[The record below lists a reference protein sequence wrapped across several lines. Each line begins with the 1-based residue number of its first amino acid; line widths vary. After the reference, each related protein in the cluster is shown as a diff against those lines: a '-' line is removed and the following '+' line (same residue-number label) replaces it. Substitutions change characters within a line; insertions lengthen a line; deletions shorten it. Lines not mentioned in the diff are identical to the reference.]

1 MKGDKMAKRSSFGNM
16 MRRGLSDISNS
27 LPQPKSPV
35 IPDKLPSDAA
45 SASEYIDILVKE
57 KMGLIRLIQEKNK
70 ILELSGVE
78 LQNLKSCL
86 QKMQLQNW
94 NLAQANSQMLAELN
108 LGKDKIK
115 ALQHELLCK
124 DALLKTKNLEL
135 AGHLETIPRKNELQ
149 ESKMVVVENGFN
161 KDSELCNANRR
172 RSSRSLSLGSSAAVS
187 TQYAEKEG
195 VANKRRR
202 LRRQSASSRIQ
213 NQEPSENLFEIDDG
227 KFPISLPSN
236 SPTHILRSSS
246 SSAKKDVIS
255 DDGNESRRSLFERP
269 SRRAAEKVQSYKEIP
284 LNVKM
289 RRSE

>member
-35 IPDKLPSDAA
+35 IPDKLPSDAT
-45 SASEYIDILVKE
+45 SASEYIDNLVKE
-57 KMGLIRLIQEKNK
+57 NMGLIRLIQEKNK
-70 ILELSGVE
+70 ILELSGIE

-135 AGHLETIPRKNELQ
+135 AGHVETIPRKNELQ
-149 ESKMVVVENGFN
+149 ESKMVAVENGLN

-172 RSSRSLSLGSSAAVS
+172 RSSRSLSLGSSAVS

-213 NQEPSENLFEIDDG
+213 NQEPSENLFEIDDS
-227 KFPISLPSN
+227 KFPISIPSN
-236 SPTHILRSSS
+236 SPTHILGSSS
-246 SSAKKDVIS
+246 SSAKKDVIR
-255 DDGNESRRSLFERP
+255 DDGNESRTLFGRP